1 MKTIAIVAGES
12 SGDLLGSHLIKS
24 LKSIRPDLTFIGI
37 AGPKMIKEGAAS
49 FFSME
54 ELSVRG
60 YFEALRKLFC
70 LLKLRKN
77 LLNQILDAKPDLFIG
92 IDAPDFNFWIERQL
106 KKKGIPVIHYVSPS
120 IWAWRGNRLRK
131 IKKSIDHML
140 TIFPFEK
147 NIYSKANIQA
157 SFVGHPLAEM
167 IPLHPNKKKAQNKL
181 KIIKATKVI
190 ALLPGS
196 RQGEVRWHTQLLID
210 SALEISKRVRDIKF
224 LVPLPTRETYE
235 IFSKTLFKNTHAE
248 LDIQLLIGHASDAIN
263 AADLVIVASGT
274 ATLET
279 ALYKKPMIVIYKMSS
294 ISWQILKRMRYLP
307 YISLPNI
314 LLNKFLVPELLQD
327 DATPENITDQTIEIL
342 KDVAYRKNLL
352 IQFTKIHHQLKQN
365 TSDRLNRVVLKF
377 IK

>member
-1 MKTIAIVAGES
+1 MKTIALVAGES
-12 SGDLLGSHLIKS
+12 SGDLLGSHLIRS
-24 LKSIRPDLTFIGI
+24 LKSRRSDLTFIGV
-37 AGPKMIKEGAAS
+37 AGPKMVKEGAS
-49 FFSME
+49 SYFPME

-60 YFEALRKLFC
+60 YFEAVKKLFH

-77 LLNQILDAKPDLFIG
+77 LLKKILNAKPDLFIG
-92 IDAPDFNFWIERQL
+92 VDAPDFNFWLERQL

-120 IWAWRGNRLRK
+120 IWAWRRNRLKK

-147 NIYSKANIQA
+147 NIYTEAHIQA
-157 SFVGHPLAEM
+157 TFVGHPLADI
-167 IPLHPNKKKAQNKL
+167 IPLHPNKKKAQAKL

-196 RQGEVRWHTQLLID
+196 RQGEVKWHAELLID
-210 SALEISKRVRDIKF
+210 SAIELSKKIQDVKF

-235 IFSKTLFKNTHAE
+235 LFSRALFKNTHAE
-248 LDIQLLIGHASDAIN
+248 LDIRLLIGHASDAIN

-307 YISLPNI
+307 YVSLPNI
-314 LLNKFLVPELLQD
+314 LLKKFFVPELLQN
-327 DATPENITDQTIEIL
+327 DATPENITSKTIEIL
-342 KDVAYRKNLL
+342 KDASYRKNLL

-365 TSDRLNRVVLKF
+365 TSYRLNKIILKF

>member
-24 LKSIRPDLTFIGI
+24 LKSTRPDLTFIGI
-37 AGPKMIKEGAAS
+37 AGPKMIKEGAVS

-60 YFEALRKLFC
+60 YFEALRKLFR

-92 IDAPDFNFWIERQL
+92 IDAPDFNFWVERQL
-106 KKKGIPVIHYVSPS
+106 KKKGVPVIHYVSPS
-120 IWAWRGNRLRK
+120 IWAWRKNRLRK

-147 NIYSKANIQA
+147 NIYLKANIQA

-167 IPLHPNKKKAQNKL
+167 IPLHSNRKKAQDKL
-181 KIIKATKVI
+181 KIIKANKVI

-196 RQGEVRWHTQLLID
+196 RQGEVRWHAQLLID
-210 SALEISKRVRDIKF
+210 SAIEISKSVRDTKF

-235 IFSKTLFKNTHAE
+235 IFSKTLFKNTHTE

-327 DATPENITDQTIEIL
+327 DATPENITDKTIEIL
-342 KDVAYRKNLL
+342 KDVAYKKNLL

-365 TSDRLNRVVLKF
+365 TSDRLNKVILKF

>member
-24 LKSIRPDLTFIGI
+24 LKSVRSDLKFIGI
-37 AGPKMIKEGAAS
+37 AGPKMMKEGANS
-49 FFSME
+49 FFLME

-60 YFEALRKLFC
+60 YFEAFRKLFH
-70 LLKLRKN
+70 LIKLRKT
-77 LLNQILDAKPDLFIG
+77 LLKQILNEKPDLFIG
-92 IDAPDFNFWIERQL
+92 VDAPDFNFWIEKQL
-106 KKKGIPVIHYVSPS
+106 KKKGVPVIHYVSPS

-131 IKKSIDHML
+131 IKKSIDHIL

-157 SFVGHPLAEM
+157 TFVGHPLAEM
-167 IPLHPNKKKAQNKL
+167 IQFNPNKKKAQDKL
-181 KIIKATKVI
+181 KIINTYKVI

-196 RQGEVRWHTQLLID
+196 RQGEVKWHAQLLID
-210 SALEISKRVRDIKF
+210 SATEISKKIRDVKF
-224 LVPLPTRETYE
+224 LVPLPTRETYD

-307 YISLPNI
+307 FVSLPNI
-314 LLNKFLVPELLQD
+314 LLNKFVVPELLQG
-327 DATPENITDQTIEIL
+327 DATSENISSKAFEIL
-342 KDVAYRKNLL
+342 KDAPYRKNLIIL
-352 IQFTKIHHQLKQN
+352 FTKIPARYDQ
-365 TSDRLNRVVLKF
+365 D
-377 IK
+377 

>member
-24 LKSIRPDLTFIGI
+24 LKSVRSDLKFIGI
-37 AGPKMIKEGAAS
+37 AGPKMMKEDANS
-49 FFSME
+49 FFLME

-60 YFEALRKLFC
+60 YFEAFRKLFH
-70 LLKLRKN
+70 LIKLRKT
-77 LLNQILDAKPDLFIG
+77 LLKQILNEKPDLFIG
-92 IDAPDFNFWIERQL
+92 VDAPDFNFWIEKQL
-106 KKKGIPVIHYVSPS
+106 KKKGVPVIHYVSPS

-157 SFVGHPLAEM
+157 TFVGHPLAEM
-167 IPLHPNKKKAQNKL
+167 IPFNPNKKKAQDKL
-181 KIIKATKVI
+181 KIINAYKVI

-196 RQGEVRWHTQLLID
+196 RQGEVKWHTQLLID
-210 SALEISKRVRDIKF
+210 SATEISKKIRDVKF
-224 LVPLPTRETYE
+224 LVPLPTRETYD

-307 YISLPNI
+307 FVSLPNI
-314 LLNKFLVPELLQD
+314 LLNKFLVPELLQS
-327 DATPENITDQTIEIL
+327 DATSENISSKAIEIL
-342 KDVAYRKNLL
+342 KDASYRKNLL

-365 TSDRLNRVVLKF
+365 TSDRLSKVILKF

>member
-12 SGDLLGSHLIKS
+12 SGDLLGSHLIRS
-24 LKSIRPDLTFIGI
+24 LKSSRSDLKFIGI
-37 AGPKMIKEGAAS
+37 AGPKMMKEGAVS
-49 FFSME
+49 LFLME

-60 YFEALRKLFC
+60 YFEAFKKLFH
-70 LLKLRKN
+70 LIQLRKN
-77 LLNQILDAKPDLFIG
+77 LLNQILNQKPDLFIG

-106 KKKGIPVIHYVSPS
+106 RKKGIPVIHYVSPS

-131 IKKSIDHML
+131 IKKSVDHML

-157 SFVGHPLAEM
+157 TFVGHPLAEM
-167 IPLHPNKKKAQNKL
+167 IPLYSNKKKAQDKL

-196 RQGEVRWHTQLLID
+196 RQGEVTWHAQLLID
-210 SALEISKRVRDIKF
+210 SATEISKRIRDVKF
-224 LVPLPTRETYE
+224 LVPLPTRETYD

-248 LDIQLLIGHASDAIN
+248 LDIQLLVGHASDAIN

-307 YISLPNI
+307 FVSLPNI
-314 LLNKFLVPELLQD
+314 LLNKFIVPELLQS
-327 DATPENITDQTIEIL
+327 DATSDNISSKAIEIL
-342 KDVAYRKNLL
+342 KNAPYRKNLL

-365 TSDRLNRVVLKF
+365 TSDRLSKVILKF

>member
-24 LKSIRPDLTFIGI
+24 LKSTRPDLTFIGI
-37 AGPKMIKEGAAS
+37 AGPKMIKEGAVS

-60 YFEALRKLFC
+60 YFETLRKLFR
-70 LLKLRKN
+70 LLMLRKN

-92 IDAPDFNFWIERQL
+92 VDAPDFNFWIERQL
-106 KKKGIPVIHYVSPS
+106 KKKGISVIHYVSPS
-120 IWAWRGNRLRK
+120 IWAWRKNRLRK

-147 NIYSKANIQA
+147 NIYLKANIQA

-167 IPLHPNKKKAQNKL
+167 IPLHSNRKKAQDKL
-181 KIIKATKVI
+181 KIIKANKVI

-196 RQGEVRWHTQLLID
+196 RQGEVRWHAQLLID
-210 SALEISKRVRDIKF
+210 SAIEISKSVRDTKF

-235 IFSKTLFKNTHAE
+235 IFSKTLFKNTHTE

-327 DATPENITDQTIEIL
+327 DATPQNISDKTIEIL
-342 KDVAYRKNLL
+342 KDTAYRKNLL

-365 TSDRLNRVVLKF
+365 TSDRLNRVILKF

>member
-24 LKSIRPDLTFIGI
+24 LKSTRSDLKFIGV
-37 AGPKMIKEGAAS
+37 AGPKMIKEGA
-49 FFSME
+49 FSYFPME

-60 YFEALRKLFC
+60 YFEAFKKLFH

-77 LLNQILDAKPDLFIG
+77 LLKKILDAKPDLFIG
-92 IDAPDFNFWIERQL
+92 VDAPDFNFWIERQL

-120 IWAWRGNRLRK
+120 IWAWRGDRLGK

-147 NIYSKANIQA
+147 KIYAKAHIEA
-157 SFVGHPLAEM
+157 TFVGHPLAEM

-196 RQGEVRWHTQLLID
+196 RQGEVKWHAQLLID
-210 SALEISKRVRDIKF
+210 SAIELSKKIRDVKF
-224 LVPLPTRETYE
+224 LVPLPTRETYN
-235 IFSKTLFKNTHAE
+235 IFLRTLFKNTHAE

-307 YISLPNI
+307 YVSLPNI
-314 LLNKFLVPELLQD
+314 LLNKFFVPELLQN
-327 DATPENITDQTIEIL
+327 DATPENITSKAVEIL
-342 KDVAYRKNLL
+342 KDASYRKNLL

-365 TSDRLNRVVLKF
+365 TSYRLNKIILKF

>member
-12 SGDLLGSHLIKS
+12 SGDLLGSHLIRS
-24 LKSIRPDLTFIGI
+24 LKSSRSDLKFIGI
-37 AGPKMIKEGAAS
+37 AGPKMMKEGAVS
-49 FFSME
+49 LFLME

-60 YFEALRKLFC
+60 YFEAFKKLFH
-70 LLKLRKN
+70 LIQLRKN
-77 LLNQILDAKPDLFIG
+77 LLNQILNQKPDLFIG
-92 IDAPDFNFWIERQL
+92 VDAPDFNFWIERQL

-131 IKKSIDHML
+131 IKKSVDHML

-157 SFVGHPLAEM
+157 TFVGHPLAEM
-167 IPLHPNKKKAQNKL
+167 IPLYSNKKKAQDKL

-196 RQGEVRWHTQLLID
+196 RQGEVTWHAQLLID
-210 SALEISKRVRDIKF
+210 SATEISKRIRDVKF
-224 LVPLPTRETYE
+224 LVPLPTRETYD

-248 LDIQLLIGHASDAIN
+248 LDIQLLVGHASDAIN

-307 YISLPNI
+307 FVSLPNI
-314 LLNKFLVPELLQD
+314 LLNKFIVPELLQGY
-327 DATPENITDQTIEIL
+327 ATSDNISSKAIEIL
-342 KDVAYRKNLL
+342 KNAPYRKNLL

-365 TSDRLNRVVLKF
+365 TSDRLSKVILKF

>member
-12 SGDLLGSHLIKS
+12 SGDLLGSHLIRS
-24 LKSIRPDLTFIGI
+24 LKSTRSDLTFVGV
-37 AGPKMIKEGAAS
+37 AGPRMVKEGVLS
-49 FFSME
+49 YFPME

-60 YFEALRKLFC
+60 YFEAFRKLFH
-70 LLKLRKN
+70 LLALRKN
-77 LLNQILDAKPDLFIG
+77 LLNKILATKPDLFIG

-120 IWAWRGNRLRK
+120 IWAWRRNRLKK

-147 NIYSKANIQA
+147 SIYTKAHIQA
-157 SFVGHPLAEM
+157 TFVGHPLAEM
-167 IPLHPNKKKAQNKL
+167 IPLHPNKKKAQAKL
-181 KIIKATKVI
+181 KIIKQMKVI

-196 RQGEVRWHTQLLID
+196 RQGEVKWHAQLLID
-210 SALEISKRVRDIKF
+210 SAIELSKKIRDVKF
-224 LVPLPTRETYE
+224 LVPLPTRETYM
-235 IFSKTLFKNTHAE
+235 IFSKALFKNMHTE

-263 AADLVIVASGT
+263 ASDLVIVASGT

-294 ISWQILKRMRYLP
+294 MSWQILKRMRYMP
-307 YISLPNI
+307 YVSLPNI
-314 LLNKFLVPELLQD
+314 LLNKFFVPELLQK
-327 DATPENITDQTIEIL
+327 DATPENITNKALEIL
-342 KDVAYRKNLL
+342 KDVSYRKNLL
-352 IQFTKIHHQLKQN
+352 IQFTKIHRQLKQN
-365 TSDRLNRVVLKF
+365 TSYRLNKIILKF

>member
-12 SGDLLGSHLIKS
+12 SGDLLGSHLIRS
-24 LKSIRPDLTFIGI
+24 LKSSRSDLKFIGI
-37 AGPKMIKEGAAS
+37 AGPKMMKEGAVS
-49 FFSME
+49 LFLME

-60 YFEALRKLFC
+60 YFEAFKKLFH
-70 LLKLRKN
+70 LIQLRKN
-77 LLNQILDAKPDLFIG
+77 LLNQILNQKPDLFIG
-92 IDAPDFNFWIERQL
+92 VDAPDFNFWIERQL

-131 IKKSIDHML
+131 IKKSVDHML

-157 SFVGHPLAEM
+157 TFVGHPLAEM
-167 IPLHPNKKKAQNKL
+167 IPLYSNKKKAQDKL

-196 RQGEVRWHTQLLID
+196 RQGEVTWHAQLLID
-210 SALEISKRVRDIKF
+210 SATEISKRIRDVKF
-224 LVPLPTRETYE
+224 LVPLPTRETYD

-248 LDIQLLIGHASDAIN
+248 LDIQLLVGHASDAIN

-307 YISLPNI
+307 FVSLPNI
-314 LLNKFLVPELLQD
+314 LLNKFIVPELLQS
-327 DATPENITDQTIEIL
+327 DATSDNISCKAIEIL
-342 KDVAYRKNLL
+342 KNASYRKNLL

-365 TSDRLNRVVLKF
+365 TSDRLSKVILKF

>member
-24 LKSIRPDLTFIGI
+24 LKSARSDLKFIGI
-37 AGPKMIKEGAAS
+37 AGPKMMKEGADS

-60 YFEALRKLFC
+60 YFEVFRKLFH
-70 LLKLRKN
+70 LIKLRKK
-77 LLNQILDAKPDLFIG
+77 LLNQILKEKPDLFIG
-92 IDAPDFNFWIERQL
+92 VDAPDFNFWIEKQL
-106 KKKGIPVIHYVSPS
+106 KKKGVHVIHYVSPS
-120 IWAWRGNRLRK
+120 IWAWRGKRLRK

-157 SFVGHPLAEM
+157 TFVGHPLAEM
-167 IPLHPNKKKAQNKL
+167 IPLYPNKKKAQSKL
-181 KIIKATKVI
+181 KIIKANKVI

-196 RQGEVRWHTQLLID
+196 RQGEVKWHAQLLID
-210 SALEISKRVRDIKF
+210 SATEISKKIHDVKF
-224 LVPLPTRETYE
+224 LVPLPTRETYD
-235 IFSKTLFKNTHAE
+235 IFSKTLFKNIHAE

-307 YISLPNI
+307 FVSLPNI
-314 LLNKFLVPELLQD
+314 LLNKFLVPELLQS
-327 DATPENITDQTIEIL
+327 DATSENISFKAIEIL
-342 KDVAYRKNLL
+342 KDASYRKNLL

-365 TSDRLNRVVLKF
+365 TSDRLNRVILKF

>member
-12 SGDLLGSHLIKS
+12 SGDLLGSHLIKALS
-24 LKSIRPDLTFIGI
+24 LNRTDLKFIGV
-37 AGPKMIKEGAAS
+37 AGPKMMKEGAAS
-49 FFSME
+49 YFPME

-60 YFEALRKLFC
+60 YFEALRKLFH
-70 LLKLRKN
+70 LIKLRKN
-77 LLNQILDAKPDLFIG
+77 LLKKILDAKPDLFIG

-120 IWAWRGNRLRK
+120 IWAWRRSRLKK

-157 SFVGHPLAEM
+157 TFVGHPLAEM
-167 IPLHPNKKKAQNKL
+167 IPLHPNKKKAQDKL
-181 KIIKATKVI
+181 KIIKASRVI

-196 RQGEVRWHTQLLID
+196 RQGEVKWHAQLLID
-210 SALEISKRVRDIKF
+210 SAIEISKRIRDVKF

-235 IFSKTLFKNTHAE
+235 IFSKTLFKNTQAE
-248 LDIQLLIGHASDAIN
+248 LDIQLLIGHASIAIN
-263 AADLVIVASGT
+263 AADAVIVASGT

-279 ALYKKPMIVIYKMSS
+279 ALYKKPMIVIYKMST

-307 YISLPNI
+307 YVSIPNI
-314 LLNKFLVPELLQD
+314 LLNKFLVPELLQN
-327 DATPENITDQTIEIL
+327 DATPENITAKTIEIL
-342 KDVAYRKNLL
+342 KDSSYRKHLL
-352 IQFTKIHHQLKQN
+352 VQFTKIHFQLKQN
-365 TSDRLNRVVLKF
+365 TSDRLNKVILKF

>member
-12 SGDLLGSHLIKS
+12 SGDLLGSHLIRS
-24 LKSIRPDLTFIGI
+24 LKSSRSDLKFIGI
-37 AGPKMIKEGAAS
+37 AGPKMMKEGAVS
-49 FFSME
+49 LFLME

-60 YFEALRKLFC
+60 YFEAFKKLFH
-70 LLKLRKN
+70 LIQLRKN
-77 LLNQILDAKPDLFIG
+77 LLNQILNQKPDLFIG
-92 IDAPDFNFWIERQL
+92 VDAPDFNFWIERQL

-131 IKKSIDHML
+131 IKKSVDHML

-157 SFVGHPLAEM
+157 TFVGHPLAEM
-167 IPLHPNKKKAQNKL
+167 IPLYSNKKKAQDKL

-196 RQGEVRWHTQLLID
+196 RQGEVTWHAQLLID
-210 SALEISKRVRDIKF
+210 SATEISKRIRDVKF
-224 LVPLPTRETYE
+224 LVPLPTRETYD

-248 LDIQLLIGHASDAIN
+248 LDIQLLVGHASDAIN

-307 YISLPNI
+307 FVSLPNI
-314 LLNKFLVPELLQD
+314 LLNKFIVPELLQS
-327 DATPENITDQTIEIL
+327 DATSDNISSKAIEIL
-342 KDVAYRKNLL
+342 KNASYRKNLL

-365 TSDRLNRVVLKF
+365 TSDRLSKVILKF

>member
-12 SGDLLGSHLIKS
+12 SGDLIGSHLIKS
-24 LKSIRPDLTFIGI
+24 LKAVRSDLKFIGI
-37 AGPKMIKEGAAS
+37 AGPKMIKEGATS
-49 FFSME
+49 FFLME

-60 YFEALRKLFC
+60 YFEAFRKLFH
-70 LLKLRKN
+70 LIKLRKK
-77 LLNQILDAKPDLFIG
+77 LLNQILKEKPDLFIG
-92 IDAPDFNFWIERQL
+92 VDAPDFNFWIEKQL

-120 IWAWRGNRLRK
+120 IWAWRGGRLRK

-157 SFVGHPLAEM
+157 TFVGHPLAEM
-167 IPLHPNKKKAQNKL
+167 IPLYPNKKKAQIKL

-196 RQGEVRWHTQLLID
+196 RQGEVKWHAQLLID
-210 SALEISKRVRDIKF
+210 SATEISKKIRDIKF
-224 LVPLPTRETYE
+224 LVPLPTRETYD
-235 IFSKTLFKNTHAE
+235 IFSKTLFKNTQAE

-263 AADLVIVASGT
+263 AADLVVVASGT

-307 YISLPNI
+307 FVSLPNI
-314 LLNKFLVPELLQD
+314 LLNKFLVPELLQS
-327 DATPENITDQTIEIL
+327 DATSENISSKAIEIL
-342 KDVAYRKNLL
+342 KDASYRKNLL
-352 IQFTKIHHQLKQN
+352 LQFTKIHHQLKQN
-365 TSDRLNRVVLKF
+365 TSDRLNKVILKF

>member
-12 SGDLLGSHLIKS
+12 SGDLLGSHLIRS
-24 LKSIRPDLTFIGI
+24 LKSSRSDLKFIGI
-37 AGPKMIKEGAAS
+37 AGPKMMKEGAVS
-49 FFSME
+49 LFLME

-60 YFEALRKLFC
+60 YFEAFKKLFH
-70 LLKLRKN
+70 LIQLRKN
-77 LLNQILDAKPDLFIG
+77 LLNQILNQKPDLFIG
-92 IDAPDFNFWIERQL
+92 VDAPDFNFWIERQL

-131 IKKSIDHML
+131 IKKSVDHML

-157 SFVGHPLAEM
+157 TFVGHPLAEM
-167 IPLHPNKKKAQNKL
+167 IPLYSNKKKAQDKL

-196 RQGEVRWHTQLLID
+196 RQGEVTWHAQLLID
-210 SALEISKRVRDIKF
+210 SATEISKRFRDVKF
-224 LVPLPTRETYE
+224 LVPLPTRETYD

-248 LDIQLLIGHASDAIN
+248 LDIQLLVGHASDAIN

-307 YISLPNI
+307 FVSLPNI
-314 LLNKFLVPELLQD
+314 LLNKFIVPELLQS
-327 DATPENITDQTIEIL
+327 DATSDNISSKAIEIL
-342 KDVAYRKNLL
+342 KNAPYRKNLL

-365 TSDRLNRVVLKF
+365 TSDRLSKVILKF

>member
-24 LKSIRPDLTFIGI
+24 LKSARSDLKFIGI
-37 AGPKMIKEGAAS
+37 AGPKMMKEGAVS

-60 YFEALRKLFC
+60 YFEAFRKLFH
-70 LLKLRKN
+70 LIRLRKK
-77 LLNQILDAKPDLFIG
+77 LLNQILREKPVLFIG
-92 IDAPDFNFWIERQL
+92 VDAPDFNFWIEKQL
-106 KKKGIPVIHYVSPS
+106 KKKGVPVIHYVSPS

-157 SFVGHPLAEM
+157 TFVGHPLAEL
-167 IPLHPNKKKAQNKL
+167 IPLYPNKKKAQNKL

-196 RQGEVRWHTQLLID
+196 RQGEVKWHAQLLID
-210 SALEISKRVRDIKF
+210 SATEISKKIRDVKF
-224 LVPLPTRETYE
+224 LAPLPTRETYD

-307 YISLPNI
+307 FVSLPNI
-314 LLNKFLVPELLQD
+314 LLNKFLVPELLQS
-327 DATPENITDQTIEIL
+327 DATSENISSKAVEIL
-342 KDVAYRKNLL
+342 KDASYRKNLL
-352 IQFTKIHHQLKQN
+352 TQFTKIHHQLKQN
-365 TSDRLNRVVLKF
+365 TSDRLNRVILKL

>member
-24 LKSIRPDLTFIGI
+24 LKSARSDLKFIGI
-37 AGPKMIKEGAAS
+37 AGPKMIKEGATS
-49 FFSME
+49 FFLME

-60 YFEALRKLFC
+60 YFEAFRKLFH
-70 LLKLRKN
+70 LIKLRKK
-77 LLNQILDAKPDLFIG
+77 LLNQILNEKPDLFIG
-92 IDAPDFNFWIERQL
+92 IDAPDFNFWIEKQL
-106 KKKGIPVIHYVSPS
+106 KKKGVPVIHYVSPS
-120 IWAWRGNRLRK
+120 IWAWRRNRLRK

-147 NIYSKANIQA
+147 NIYSKANIPA
-157 SFVGHPLAEM
+157 SFVGHPLADM
-167 IPLHPNKKKAQNKL
+167 IPLYSNKKKAQDKL
-181 KIIKATKVI
+181 KIIKANKVI
-190 ALLPGS
+190 GLLPGS
-196 RQGEVRWHTQLLID
+196 RQGEVKWHAQLLID
-210 SALEISKRVRDIKF
+210 SAIEISKKIRDVKF
-224 LVPLPTRETYE
+224 LVPLPTRETYD
-235 IFSKTLFKNTHAE
+235 IFSKILFKNTHAE

-307 YISLPNI
+307 FVSLPNI
-314 LLNKFLVPELLQD
+314 LLNKFLVPELLQS
-327 DATPENITDQTIEIL
+327 DATYANISSKAIEII
-342 KDVAYRKNLL
+342 KDASYRKNLL

-365 TSDRLNRVVLKF
+365 TSDRLNKVILKF

>member
-12 SGDLLGSHLIKS
+12 SGDLLGSHLIKALS
-24 LKSIRPDLTFIGI
+24 LNRTDLKFIGV
-37 AGPKMIKEGAAS
+37 AGPKMMKEGAAS
-49 FFSME
+49 YFPME

-60 YFEALRKLFC
+60 YFEALRKLFH
-70 LLKLRKN
+70 LIKLRKN
-77 LLNQILDAKPDLFIG
+77 LLKKILDAKPDLFIG

-120 IWAWRGNRLRK
+120 IWAWRRSRLKK

-157 SFVGHPLAEM
+157 TFVGHPLAEM
-167 IPLHPNKKKAQNKL
+167 IPLHPNKKKAQDKL
-181 KIIKATKVI
+181 KIIKASKVI

-196 RQGEVRWHTQLLID
+196 RQGEVKWHAQLLID
-210 SALEISKRVRDIKF
+210 SAIEISKRIRDVKF

-235 IFSKTLFKNTHAE
+235 IFSKTLFKNTQAE
-248 LDIQLLIGHASDAIN
+248 LDIQLLIGHASIAIN
-263 AADLVIVASGT
+263 AADVVIVASGT

-279 ALYKKPMIVIYKMSS
+279 ALYKKPMIVIYKMST

-307 YISLPNI
+307 YVSIPNI
-314 LLNKFLVPELLQD
+314 LLNKFLVPELLQN
-327 DATPENITDQTIEIL
+327 DATPENITAKTIEIL
-342 KDVAYRKNLL
+342 KDSSYRKHLL
-352 IQFTKIHHQLKQN
+352 VQFTKIHFQLKQN
-365 TSDRLNRVVLKF
+365 TSDRLNKVILKF

>member
-12 SGDLLGSHLIKS
+12 SGDLLGSHLIKALRLNRTD
-24 LKSIRPDLTFIGI
+24 LKFIGV
-37 AGPKMIKEGAAS
+37 AGPKMMKEGAAS
-49 FFSME
+49 YFPME

-60 YFEALRKLFC
+60 YFEAFRKLFH
-70 LLKLRKN
+70 LIKIRKN
-77 LLNQILDAKPDLFIG
+77 LLKKILDAKPDLFIG

-120 IWAWRGNRLRK
+120 IWAWRGSRLKK

-157 SFVGHPLAEM
+157 TFVGHPLAEM
-167 IPLHPNKKKAQNKL
+167 IPLHPNKKKAQDKL
-181 KIIKATKVI
+181 KIIKASKVI

-196 RQGEVRWHTQLLID
+196 RQGEVKWHAQLLID
-210 SALEISKRVRDIKF
+210 SAIEISKRIRDVKF

-235 IFSKTLFKNTHAE
+235 IFSKTLFKNTQAE
-248 LDIQLLIGHASDAIN
+248 LDIQLLIGHASIAIN
-263 AADLVIVASGT
+263 AADAVIVASGT

-279 ALYKKPMIVIYKMSS
+279 ALYKKPMIVIYKMST

-307 YISLPNI
+307 YVSIPNI
-314 LLNKFLVPELLQD
+314 LLNKFLVPELLQN
-327 DATPENITDQTIEIL
+327 DATPENITVKTIEIL
-342 KDVAYRKNLL
+342 KDSSYRKHLL
-352 IQFTKIHHQLKQN
+352 VQFTKIHFQLKQN
-365 TSDRLNRVVLKF
+365 TSDRLNKVILKF

>member
-24 LKSIRPDLTFIGI
+24 LKSTRFDLKFIGV
-37 AGPKMIKEGAAS
+37 AGPKMIKEGAFS
-49 FFSME
+49 FFPME

-60 YFEALRKLFC
+60 YFEAIKKLFH

-77 LLNQILDAKPDLFIG
+77 LLKKILNAKPDLFIG
-92 IDAPDFNFWIERQL
+92 VDAPDFNFWLERQL

-120 IWAWRGNRLRK
+120 IWAWRRNRLKK

-147 NIYSKANIQA
+147 NIYTEAHIQA
-157 SFVGHPLAEM
+157 TFVGHPLADM
-167 IPLHPNKKKAQNKL
+167 IPLHPNKKKAQAKL

-196 RQGEVRWHTQLLID
+196 RQGEVKWHAELLID
-210 SALEISKRVRDIKF
+210 SAIELSKKIRDVKF
-224 LVPLPTRETYE
+224 LVPLPTRETHM
-235 IFSKTLFKNTHAE
+235 IFSKALFKNTHAE

-263 AADLVIVASGT
+263 ASDLVIVASGT

-294 ISWQILKRMRYLP
+294 MSWEILKRMRYLP

-314 LLNKFLVPELLQD
+314 LLNKFFVPELLQN
-327 DATPENITDQTIEIL
+327 DATPENITNKALDIL
-342 KDVAYRKNLL
+342 KDASYRRNLL

-365 TSDRLNRVVLKF
+365 TSYRLNKIILKF

>member
-24 LKSIRPDLTFIGI
+24 LKSARSDLKFIGI
-37 AGPKMIKEGAAS
+37 AGPKMMKEGAVS

-60 YFEALRKLFC
+60 YFEVFRKLFH
-70 LLKLRKN
+70 LIKLRKK
-77 LLNQILDAKPDLFIG
+77 LLNQILKEKPDLFIG
-92 IDAPDFNFWIERQL
+92 VDAPDFNFWIEKQL
-106 KKKGIPVIHYVSPS
+106 KKKGVPVIHYVSPS

-157 SFVGHPLAEM
+157 TFVGHPLAEL
-167 IPLHPNKKKAQNKL
+167 IPLYPNKKKAQNKL

-196 RQGEVRWHTQLLID
+196 RQGEVKWHAQLLID
-210 SALEISKRVRDIKF
+210 SATEISKKIRDVKF
-224 LVPLPTRETYE
+224 LVPLPTRETYD

-307 YISLPNI
+307 FVSLPNI
-314 LLNKFLVPELLQD
+314 LLNKFLVPELLQS
-327 DATPENITDQTIEIL
+327 DATSENISSKAIEIL
-342 KDVAYRKNLL
+342 KDASYRKNLL

-365 TSDRLNRVVLKF
+365 TSDRLNRVILKL

>member
-24 LKSIRPDLTFIGI
+24 LRSNRTDLKFIGV
-37 AGPKMIKEGAAS
+37 AGPKMMKEGAAS
-49 FFSME
+49 YFPME

-60 YFEALRKLFC
+60 YFEALRKLFH
-70 LLKLRKN
+70 LIKLRKN
-77 LLNQILDAKPDLFIG
+77 LLKKILDAKPDLFIG

-106 KKKGIPVIHYVSPS
+106 KKKGVPVIHYVSPS
-120 IWAWRGNRLRK
+120 IWAWRGSRLKK

-157 SFVGHPLAEM
+157 TFVGHPLAEM
-167 IPLHPNKKKAQNKL
+167 IPLHPNKKKAQDKL
-181 KIIKATKVI
+181 KIIKASRVI

-196 RQGEVRWHTQLLID
+196 RQGEVKWHTQLLID
-210 SALEISKRVRDIKF
+210 SAIEISKRIRDVKF

-235 IFSKTLFKNTHAE
+235 IFSKTLFKNTQAE
-248 LDIQLLIGHASDAIN
+248 LDIQLLIGHASIAIN
-263 AADLVIVASGT
+263 AADAVIVASGT

-279 ALYKKPMIVIYKMSS
+279 ALYKKPMIVIYKMST

-307 YISLPNI
+307 YVSIPNI
-314 LLNKFLVPELLQD
+314 LLNKFLVPELLQN
-327 DATPENITDQTIEIL
+327 DATPENITAKTIEIL
-342 KDVAYRKNLL
+342 KDSSYRKHLL
-352 IQFTKIHHQLKQN
+352 VQFTKIHFQLKQN
-365 TSDRLNRVVLKF
+365 TSDRLNKVILKF

>member
-24 LKSIRPDLTFIGI
+24 LKSTRPDLTFIGI
-37 AGPKMIKEGAAS
+37 AGPKMIKEGAVS

-60 YFEALRKLFC
+60 YFEALRKLFR

-92 IDAPDFNFWIERQL
+92 VDAPDFNFWIERQL
-106 KKKGIPVIHYVSPS
+106 KKKGVSVIHYVSPS
-120 IWAWRGNRLRK
+120 IWAWRKNRLRK
-131 IKKSIDHML
+131 IKKCIDHML

-147 NIYSKANIQA
+147 NIYLKANIQA

-167 IPLHPNKKKAQNKL
+167 IPLHSNRKKAQDKL
-181 KIIKATKVI
+181 KIIKANKVI

-196 RQGEVRWHTQLLID
+196 RQGEVRWHAQLLID
-210 SALEISKRVRDIKF
+210 SAIEISKSVRDTKF

-235 IFSKTLFKNTHAE
+235 IFSKTLFKNTNTE

-294 ISWQILKRMRYLP
+294 ISWQILKRLRYLP

-327 DATPENITDQTIEIL
+327 DATPQNISDKTIEIL

-365 TSDRLNRVVLKF
+365 TSDRLNRVILKF

>member
-24 LKSIRPDLTFIGI
+24 LKSARPDLKFIGI
-37 AGPKMIKEGAAS
+37 AGPKMMKEGAVS

-60 YFEALRKLFC
+60 YFEVFRKLFH
-70 LLKLRKN
+70 LIKLRKK
-77 LLNQILDAKPDLFIG
+77 LLNQILKEKPDLFIG
-92 IDAPDFNFWIERQL
+92 VDAPDFNFWIEKQL
-106 KKKGIPVIHYVSPS
+106 KKKGVPVIHYVSPS

-157 SFVGHPLAEM
+157 TFVGHPLAEM
-167 IPLHPNKKKAQNKL
+167 IPLYPNKKKAQNKL

-196 RQGEVRWHTQLLID
+196 RQGEVKWHAQLLID
-210 SALEISKRVRDIKF
+210 SATEISKKIRDVKF
-224 LVPLPTRETYE
+224 LVPLPTRETYD
-235 IFSKTLFKNTHAE
+235 IFSKTLFKNTLAE

-307 YISLPNI
+307 FVSLPNI
-314 LLNKFLVPELLQD
+314 LLNKFLVPELLQS
-327 DATPENITDQTIEIL
+327 DATSENISSKAIEIL
-342 KDVAYRKNLL
+342 KDASYRKNLL
-352 IQFTKIHHQLKQN
+352 TQFTKIHHQLKQN
-365 TSDRLNRVVLKF
+365 TSDRLNRVILKL

>member
-24 LKSIRPDLTFIGI
+24 LKSARSDLKFIGI
-37 AGPKMIKEGAAS
+37 AGPKMMKEGAVS

-60 YFEALRKLFC
+60 YFEVFRKLFH
-70 LLKLRKN
+70 LIKLRKK
-77 LLNQILDAKPDLFIG
+77 LLNQILEEKPDLFIG
-92 IDAPDFNFWIERQL
+92 VDAPDFNFWIEKQL
-106 KKKGIPVIHYVSPS
+106 KKKGVPVIHYVSPS

-157 SFVGHPLAEM
+157 TFVGHPLAEL
-167 IPLHPNKKKAQNKL
+167 IPLYPNKKKAQNKL

-196 RQGEVRWHTQLLID
+196 RQGEVKWHAQLLID
-210 SALEISKRVRDIKF
+210 SATEISKKIRDVKF
-224 LVPLPTRETYE
+224 LVPLPTRETYD

-307 YISLPNI
+307 FVSLPNI
-314 LLNKFLVPELLQD
+314 LLNKFLVPELLQS
-327 DATPENITDQTIEIL
+327 DATSENISSKAIEIL
-342 KDVAYRKNLL
+342 KDASYRKNLL

-365 TSDRLNRVVLKF
+365 TSDRLNRVILKL

>member
-12 SGDLLGSHLIKS
+12 SGDLLGSHLIRS
-24 LKSIRPDLTFIGI
+24 LKSSRSDLKFIGI
-37 AGPKMIKEGAAS
+37 AGPKMMKEGAVS
-49 FFSME
+49 LFLME

-60 YFEALRKLFC
+60 YFEAFKKLFH
-70 LLKLRKN
+70 LIQLRKN
-77 LLNQILDAKPDLFIG
+77 LLNQILNQKPDLFIG
-92 IDAPDFNFWIERQL
+92 VDAPDFNFWIERQL

-157 SFVGHPLAEM
+157 TFVGHPLAEM
-167 IPLHPNKKKAQNKL
+167 IPLYSNKKKVQDKL

-196 RQGEVRWHTQLLID
+196 RQGEVTWHAQLLID
-210 SALEISKRVRDIKF
+210 SATEISKRIRDVKF
-224 LVPLPTRETYE
+224 LVPLPTRETYD

-248 LDIQLLIGHASDAIN
+248 LDIQLLVGHASDAIN

-307 YISLPNI
+307 FVSLPNI
-314 LLNKFLVPELLQD
+314 LLNKFIVPELLQS
-327 DATPENITDQTIEIL
+327 DATSDNISSKAIEIL
-342 KDVAYRKNLL
+342 KNAPYRKNLL

-365 TSDRLNRVVLKF
+365 TSDRLSKVILKF

>member
-12 SGDLLGSHLIKS
+12 SGDLLGSHLIRS
-24 LKSIRPDLTFIGI
+24 LKSSRSDLKFIGI
-37 AGPKMIKEGAAS
+37 AGPKMMKEGAVS
-49 FFSME
+49 LFLME

-60 YFEALRKLFC
+60 YFEAFKKLFH
-70 LLKLRKN
+70 LIQLRKN
-77 LLNQILDAKPDLFIG
+77 LLNQILNQKPDLFIG
-92 IDAPDFNFWIERQL
+92 VDAPDFNFWIERQL

-157 SFVGHPLAEM
+157 TFVGHPLAEM
-167 IPLHPNKKKAQNKL
+167 IPLYSNKKKAQDKL

-196 RQGEVRWHTQLLID
+196 RQGEVTWHAQLLID
-210 SALEISKRVRDIKF
+210 SATEISKRIRDVKF
-224 LVPLPTRETYE
+224 LVPLPTRETYD

-248 LDIQLLIGHASDAIN
+248 LDIQLLVGHASDAIN

-307 YISLPNI
+307 FVSLPNI
-314 LLNKFLVPELLQD
+314 LLNKFIVPELLQS
-327 DATPENITDQTIEIL
+327 DATSDNISSKAIEIL
-342 KDVAYRKNLL
+342 KNASYRKNLL

-365 TSDRLNRVVLKF
+365 TSDRLSKVILKF

>member
-12 SGDLLGSHLIKS
+12 SGDLLGSHLIKALRLNRTD
-24 LKSIRPDLTFIGI
+24 LKFIGV

-49 FFSME
+49 YFPME

-60 YFEALRKLFC
+60 YFEALRKLFH
-70 LLKLRKN
+70 LIKIRKN
-77 LLNQILDAKPDLFIG
+77 LLKKILDAKPDLFIG

-120 IWAWRGNRLRK
+120 IWAWRGSRLKK

-157 SFVGHPLAEM
+157 TFVGHPLAEM
-167 IPLHPNKKKAQNKL
+167 IPLHPSKKKAQDKL
-181 KIIKATKVI
+181 KIIKASRVI

-196 RQGEVRWHTQLLID
+196 RQGEVKWHAQLLID
-210 SALEISKRVRDIKF
+210 SAIEISKKIRDVKF

-235 IFSKTLFKNTHAE
+235 IFSKTLFKNTQAE
-248 LDIQLLIGHASDAIN
+248 LDIQLLIGHASIAIN
-263 AADLVIVASGT
+263 AADVVIVASGT

-279 ALYKKPMIVIYKMSS
+279 ALYKKPMIVIYKMST

-307 YISLPNI
+307 YVSIPNI
-314 LLNKFLVPELLQD
+314 LLNKFLVPELLQN
-327 DATPENITDQTIEIL
+327 DATPENITVKTIEIL
-342 KDVAYRKNLL
+342 KDSSYRKHLL
-352 IQFTKIHHQLKQN
+352 VQFTKIHFQLKQN
-365 TSDRLNRVVLKF
+365 TSDRLNKVILKF

>member
-24 LKSIRPDLTFIGI
+24 LKSVRSDLKFIGI
-37 AGPKMIKEGAAS
+37 AGPKMMKEGANS
-49 FFSME
+49 FFLME

-60 YFEALRKLFC
+60 YFEAFRKLFH
-70 LLKLRKN
+70 LIKLRKT
-77 LLNQILDAKPDLFIG
+77 LLKQILNEKPDLFIG
-92 IDAPDFNFWIERQL
+92 VDAPDFNFWIEKQL
-106 KKKGIPVIHYVSPS
+106 KKKGVPVIHYVSPS

-157 SFVGHPLAEM
+157 TFVGHPLAEM
-167 IPLHPNKKKAQNKL
+167 IPFNPNKKKAQDKL
-181 KIIKATKVI
+181 KIINAYKVI

-196 RQGEVRWHTQLLID
+196 RQGEVKWHAQLLID
-210 SALEISKRVRDIKF
+210 SATEISKKIRDVKF
-224 LVPLPTRETYE
+224 LVPLPTRETYD

-307 YISLPNI
+307 FVSLPNI
-314 LLNKFLVPELLQD
+314 LLNKFVVPELLQG
-327 DATPENITDQTIEIL
+327 DATFENISSKAFEIL
-342 KDVAYRKNLL
+342 KDASYRKNLI

-365 TSDRLNRVVLKF
+365 TSDRLNRVILKF

>member
-24 LKSIRPDLTFIGI
+24 LKSARPDLKFIGI
-37 AGPKMIKEGAAS
+37 AGPKMMKEVAVS

-60 YFEALRKLFC
+60 YFEVFRKLFH
-70 LLKLRKN
+70 LIKLRKK
-77 LLNQILDAKPDLFIG
+77 LLNQILKEKPDLFIG
-92 IDAPDFNFWIERQL
+92 VDAPDFNFWIEKQL
-106 KKKGIPVIHYVSPS
+106 KKKGVTVIHYVSPS

-157 SFVGHPLAEM
+157 TFVGHPLAEM
-167 IPLHPNKKKAQNKL
+167 IPLYPNKKKAQNKL

-196 RQGEVRWHTQLLID
+196 RQGEVKWHAQLLID
-210 SALEISKRVRDIKF
+210 SATEISKKIRDVKF
-224 LVPLPTRETYE
+224 LVPLPTRETYD

-307 YISLPNI
+307 FASLPNI
-314 LLNKFLVPELLQD
+314 LLNKFLVPELLQS
-327 DATPENITDQTIEIL
+327 DATSENISSKAVEIL
-342 KDVAYRKNLL
+342 KDASYRKNLL
-352 IQFTKIHHQLKQN
+352 TQFTKIHHQLKQN
-365 TSDRLNRVVLKF
+365 TSDRLNRVILKL